1 MDTPAPGTA
10 DYSIPSS
17 DRLAA
22 MPVEAFIAGWRT
34 ITGEPPAILLNS
46 RVAMIAL
53 LVASIPVA
61 PFKPP
66 IPPRDGRLA
75 ASTTSR

>member
-1 MDTPAPGTA
+1 METPALGTA
-10 DYSIPSS
+10 DYLIPAA

-22 MPVEAFIAGWRT
+22 LPVDTFIAAWRA

-53 LVASIPVA
+53 LVTSIPVA
-61 PFKPP
+61 PFEPP
-66 IPPRDGRLA
+66 IPPRDG
-75 ASTTSR
+75 